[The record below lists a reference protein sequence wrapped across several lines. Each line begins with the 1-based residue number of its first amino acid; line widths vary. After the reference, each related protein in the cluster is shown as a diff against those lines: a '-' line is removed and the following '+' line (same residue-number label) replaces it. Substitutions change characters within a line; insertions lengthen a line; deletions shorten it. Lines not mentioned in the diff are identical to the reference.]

1 MSRAGEHDKR
11 HRYGAESPAAEVGER
26 RDPIID
32 STAEP
37 DDQSLEDTS
46 SFAEASQPDPHAR
59 PHDPAGTR
67 PRVHPDSLG
76 PARRELP
83 MALHRIA
90 HPVTPPTEDAD
101 LLPALREQAQA
112 PELARAEPPHAARFQ
127 FLIGALG
134 ALAVAAVAIG
144 IFLIARPTP
153 GPGPAWSSWHP
164 SSGTV
169 DPAIQ
174 IADHVMPEYRLN
186 DGSPLVRVT
195 GGPLSFQGQ
204 QLPVAMR
211 VSGSTPSE
219 LPGNG
224 VFYQLCGDGPSCSL
238 AGTPSVQRGL
248 LLRREALELALYSL
262 RYIQGVDQVVVT
274 FPPAPPTAAKS
285 GTAAAAQAPPS
296 RALFFQPSGLAP
308 ELQRPLNGT
317 LTRSTPTVGT
327 INRSAD
333 SNLVNQLTTNALYD
347 FTIIQDQQSNPV
359 LLLAPPGLGG

>member
-1 MSRAGEHDKR
+1 
-11 HRYGAESPAAEVGER
+11 
-26 RDPIID
+26 
-32 STAEP
+32 
-37 DDQSLEDTS
+37 
-46 SFAEASQPDPHAR
+46 
-59 PHDPAGTR
+59 
-67 PRVHPDSLG
+67 
-76 PARRELP
+76 

-101 LLPALREQAQA
+101 LLPARREQAQA
-112 PELARAEPPHAARFQ
+112 PALAHAEPPHAARFQ
-127 FLIGALG
+127 FLVGALG
-134 ALAVAAVAIG
+134 ALAVAVVAIG
-144 IFLIARPTP
+144 IFLIARPAPVP
-153 GPGPAWSSWHP
+153 GPPWSSWHP

-174 IADHVMPEYRLN
+174 IADHVMPEYRLA
-186 DGSPLVRVT
+186 DGSPLVHVT
-195 GGPLSFQGQ
+195 GGPLSYQGQ

-211 VSGSTPSE
+211 ISGSAPSE

-224 VFYQLCGDGPSCSL
+224 VFYQLCGSGPSCSL
-238 AGTPSVQRGL
+238 GGTASIQRGL

-274 FPPAPPTAAKS
+274 FPPPPPTAAKS
-285 GTAAAAQAPPS
+285 GTATAAQTPPS

-308 ELQRPLNGT
+308 ELQRPLSVS
-317 LTRSTPTVGT
+317 LTRSTPTVDT
-327 INRSAD
+327 VNRSAD